1 MSIEMRWLV
10 ETNEA
15 YSLVRF
21 FGEFDLPTAR
31 EVRGALLTCIADRPT
46 TLLVDVSRLRADD
59 PEAMAVL
66 FSTGREI
73 ADWPTGELLFRGPG
87 QRAALPLPS
96 REDRK
101 GPFLSLSALR
111 GALPHPGPSAGTP
124 ADAIDVDLAPA
135 PGAAR
140 HARELVTEGCRR
152 WALQDLAASAK
163 VAVTELVSN
172 VVTHART
179 PMTLRLARRA
189 KALHVAVRDYSPKR
203 PDFAGPVPSTSIGG
217 RGLLLIDNMATRWGT
232 SLLENGKL
240 VWAVLTA
247 EDEPVEG
254 RLRSQTWGSDLTCAM
269 TTT

>member
-21 FGEFDLPTAR
+21 FGALDLPLAH

-46 TLLVDVSRLRADD
+46 TVLVDLAQLRADD

-66 FSTGREI
+66 LSTGCEV
-73 ADWPTGELLFRGPG
+73 AEWPTGEVLFRASGTEH
-87 QRAALPLPS
+87 LPAS
-96 REDRK
+96 AERK
-101 GPFLSLSALR
+101 GPFLSLSALK
-111 GALPHPGPSAGTP
+111 GALPNAKPAVGTA
-124 ADAIDVDLAPA
+124 ADSIDVDLDPA

-140 HARELVTEGCRR
+140 QARELVAEGCRR
-152 WALQDLAASAK
+152 WALPELAASAR

-179 PMTLRLARRA
+179 PMTLRMARRA

-203 PDFAGPVPSTSIGG
+203 PTFAGPVPSTSIGG

-254 RLRSQTWGSDLTCAM
+254 RLRTQTWGSDLTCAM